1 MENPMRPK
9 LSLFALF
16 SSAVGVVLLSATL
29 SLADPPAEGGP
40 DRRKV
45 FENVV
50 KKFIAGGK
58 DSDPNQAE
66 KKKSAPKPPKAET
79 LKDCR
84 KLYETGK
91 YDPAIKGYRKLMDNE
106 KLQVRAS
113 IGLAEALSQKG
124 EYTDALESLKKVAKQ
139 ADGDAEWHVAMA
151 DILRRTGEYAD
162 ALKHADAAVKA
173 KPAWAPG
180 IWVRGQLLEIVGRRD
195 DAVTVYKSMERV
207 IEADDYHTNAR
218 SLVALGRILDRYGIL
233 TGRKASEQAQNI
245 LHNYLQEAYLK
256 VDKGYWPANIAA
268 GELLLD
274 KHRPQTAVKE
284 FQLALKKNKNLSRA
298 YVGIGAAALTKWQF
312 EQVLKAADKAL
323 KINPN
328 NPDAHLLRAACY
340 MQWRKFEKVPPILK
354 KVFKVNPNHLD
365 ALSLAAAAQIRMYDE
380 KTAQG
385 YIDRVHAINKTYVGL
400 PTAIADW
407 LSSGR
412 QFAEA
417 ETYYQKAIELDPKRA
432 DAWANLGLLYMQT
445 GEETKARSALEKA
458 HTLDDFR
465 SDVVNYLKILDRL
478 DKFLV
483 KETEHFVVK
492 VAPQDEILLEQVA
505 RFMEEI
511 HEEVC
516 ADFDY
521 EPKKKTI
528 IEIMPTQQQFGLR
541 ISGKGWVPTVGAST
555 GTVIV
560 LTAPKPDSAFGTHNW
575 ATVLRH
581 EYTHTVTLEA
591 TNNRIPHWFTE
602 ACAVWEQPDRRNYNA
617 VKLLVGAVR
626 HDRLFPIQEL
636 DWGFIRP
643 KRRTDR
649 SQAYAQSEWTME
661 YIIEKKGYNAILDML
676 KGFRDGLS
684 QKEVFQTVLNT
695 DEKTFNKVFQTWA
708 KEQVRQWGFEPDPAP
723 DLTAAKTAA
732 QKKENAENV
741 EIQATYAVS
750 LYMHKQLPRAKKQ
763 AEKVLKLD
771 ADNTKALAVLASCA
785 LAKKDYDKAIETAA
799 KLEKASP
806 ASVTAARVM
815 AQSYMAKRNWPR
827 AIAALERLQ
836 ARQPLDSY
844 SYEQLAKFYKQFG
857 KPKEALR
864 NLVELH
870 RRTMKDAKYARQIAE
885 IYRSLEEDQLAL
897 EYFRQIAQINPYE
910 YSAYQAIAEIHYWAG
925 RYDAAIAAVEQM
937 LLLQPRNANA
947 WTYLAKVHF
956 DAGREANP
964 GTHLPAAREAAQ
976 KALELDARSTPA
988 SKLLEAIEAE
998 LKKLDNISAKA
1009 A

>member
-1 MENPMRPK
+1 MRHR
-9 LSLFALF
+9 LSLSALIA
-16 SSAVGVVLLSATL
+16 SSLGVLLLSASL

-40 DRRKV
+40 DRRKI
-45 FENVV
+45 FEKIVR
-50 KKFIAGGK
+50 KMIPGDQQA
-58 DSDPNQAE
+58 DANQAAD
-66 KKKSAPKPPKAET
+66 KKEESTKPVKADT
-79 LKDCR
+79 LDDCL
-84 KLYETGK
+84 KLYSKGK
-91 YDPAIKGYRKLMDNE
+91 YGPAIKGYRKLLDND
-106 KLQVRAS
+106 KLRVRAA
-113 IGLAEALSQKG
+113 IGLADALSMKG
-124 EYTDALESLKKVAKQ
+124 KYSDAVDALKKVSKQ
-139 ADGDAEWHVAMA
+139 GTGDADWHVAMA
-151 DILRRTGEYAD
+151 EMLRRTGGYKN
-162 ALKHADAAVKA
+162 ALKHADAALKA
-173 KPAWAPG
+173 RPAWAPA
-180 IWVRGQLLEIVGRRD
+180 IWVRGRLLETVGRRD
-195 DAVTVYKSMERV
+195 DAVQAYKSMERV
-207 IEADDYHTNAR
+207 IEADDYHSDAR

-245 LHNYLQEAYLK
+245 LHNYLQEAYLR
-256 VDKGYWPANIAA
+256 VDKDYWPAHIAA

-274 KHRPQTAVKE
+274 KHRPKTAVKE

-298 YVGIGAAALTKWQF
+298 YVGIGTAALEKWQF
-312 EQVLKAADKAL
+312 ENVLKAADKAL

-328 NPDAHLLRAACY
+328 DPDAHLLRAVCY

-354 KVFKVNPNHLD
+354 KIFKVNPNHLD
-365 ALSLAAAAQIRMYDE
+365 ALSLAAAAHIRMYDE
-380 KTAQG
+380 KTAKT
-385 YIDRVHAINKTYVGL
+385 YVDKVHKINKTYVGL
-400 PTAIADW
+400 PTAIGDW

-412 QFAEA
+412 QFDQAK
-417 ETYYQKAIELDPKRA
+417 TYYDQAIELDPKRA

-445 GEETKARSALEKA
+445 GEEKKARSALEKA
-458 HTLDDFR
+458 HELDDFR

-478 DKFLV
+478 DNFLV

-505 RFMEEI
+505 EFMETI

-521 EPKKKTI
+521 TPKKKTI

-541 ISGKGWVPTVGAST
+541 IAGKGWVPTVGAAT

-560 LTAPKPDSAFGTHNW
+560 LAAPKPDSAFGTHNW

-602 ACAVWEQPDRRNYNA
+602 ACAVWEQPDRRNYKA
-617 VKLLVGAVR
+617 VKLLVAAVR

-661 YIIEKKGYNAILDML
+661 YIIEKKGYNAILQML
-676 KGFRDGLS
+676 DGFRDGMS
-684 QKEVFQTVLNT
+684 QKEVFRTVLNT
-695 DEKTFNKVFQTWA
+695 SEKEFNKAFGEWA
-708 KEQVRQWGFEPDPAP
+708 HEQIREWGFEPDPAP
-723 DLTAAKTAA
+723 DLAAAKAA
-732 QKKENAENV
+732 ARKKKNADNV

-771 ADNTKALAVLASCA
+771 ADNAKALAVLASVS
-785 LAKKDYDKAIETAA
+785 LAKKDYDKAIEYAG

-806 ASVTAARVM
+806 ASVTAARVL
-815 AQSYMAKRNWPR
+815 ARAYLAKRNWPR
-827 AIAALERLQ
+827 AITALERLQ
-836 ARQPLDSY
+836 TRQPLDSY
-844 SYEQLAKFYKQFG
+844 SYQQLAKFYKQFG

-897 EYFRQIAQINPYE
+897 EYFHQIAHINPYE

-925 RYDAAIAAVEQM
+925 RYDDAIDAIEKM
-937 LLLQPRNANA
+937 LLLQPKNANA
-947 WTYLAKVHF
+947 WTYMAKVQF
-956 DAGREANP
+956 DAGREAEP
-964 GTHLPAAREAAQ
+964 EVHLPEARSAAQ
-976 KALELDARSTPA
+976 RALELNSQSTPA
-988 SKLLEAIEAE
+988 AKLLQAIEAE
-998 LKKLDNISAKA
+998 LEKLDNAQQARARA